1 MLLKKLSLY
10 IKLTIMTNDQLY
22 SQITSL
28 PPDLKKEVSDF
39 IAFLTS
45 KSKGEKKIKERQFGY
60 SKDFF
65 KMADDFD
72 EPLED
77 FKEYM

>member
-1 MLLKKLSLY
+1 MS
-10 IKLTIMTNDQLY
+10 NAELY
-22 SQITSL
+22 SQISSL
-28 PPDLKKEVSDF
+28 PSDLKKEVSDF
-39 IAFLTS
+39 VAFLKNKS
-45 KSKGEKKIKERQFGY
+45 KSGKKVKERQFGY

-65 KMADDFD
+65 KVSDDFD